1 MKKSEPHRLRE
12 AWILCF
18 LLGIIMLNY
27 PFIHIF
33 NKPDTL
39 FGIPVLVLYLML
51 GWPLS
56 ILVIFLF
63 SLQLDH
69 DDSHGN
75 GDDLKLP

>member
-18 LLGIIMLNY
+18 LLGVIMLNY

-39 FGIPVLVLYLML
+39 FGIPVLILYLML

-69 DDSHGN
+69 DGDHGD